1 MATLDKGELSAKLEK
16 AGLPYAPITRPDQL
30 VDDPHLLQSGA
41 LVPMTTDDGGTTKT
55 LLLPLTLGGRR
66 LGVRKPL
73 PRIGEDTD
81 AVLDSLPAHSSPFPR
96 DPHHHTGDNP

>member
-1 MATLDKGELSAKLEK
+1 
-16 AGLPYAPITRPDQL
+16 
-30 VDDPHLLQSGA
+30 
-41 LVPMTTDDGGTTKT
+41 MTTDDGGTTKT

-81 AVLDSLPAHSSPFPR
+81 AVLGTLPPIA
-96 DPHHHTGDNP
+96 